1 MSGLIAEL
9 EEAIVLFVKERVPS
23 HKWKYLNTRQSIVA
37 LMEDDDVDELKEH
50 FFAMM
55 MDAVKWRNVVDDID
69 DMVQQQEE
77 EEREEESSG
86 DDDIYG

>member
-1 MSGLIAEL
+1 
-9 EEAIVLFVKERVPS
+9 VPI

-69 DMVQQQEE
+69 DMVRQQDEE
-77 EEREEESSG
+77 EQSG
-86 DDDIYG
+86 DDDIDG